1 MDTQTSKI
9 KILLKN
15 LYVIVVKNIN
25 IVNNYLNIEVV
36 VVKLQKQHM

>member
-36 VVKLQKQHM
+36 VVKLQKQQM